1 MNIAIESQSAEIPF
15 NLKIDPKTKD
25 FSFLEDEVTEVL
37 QQVIEAFDMT
47 PADDIDYPEIF
58 SRQREF
64 FNSSDPVDKQRRIA
78 DAYRILRN
86 FPEIDPNTLDITINE
101 DERLN
106 LKFRLKTGIGY
117 GD

>member
-1 MNIAIESQSAEIPF
+1 MDIAIENQNAEIPF
-15 NLKIDPKTKD
+15 DLKIEPKTGD

-64 FNSSDPVDKQRRIA
+64 LNSSDPVDKQRRIA
-78 DAYRILRN
+78 DAHRILRN

-101 DERLN
+101 DERLK
-106 LKFRLKTGIGY
+106 LKFRLKTGIVY